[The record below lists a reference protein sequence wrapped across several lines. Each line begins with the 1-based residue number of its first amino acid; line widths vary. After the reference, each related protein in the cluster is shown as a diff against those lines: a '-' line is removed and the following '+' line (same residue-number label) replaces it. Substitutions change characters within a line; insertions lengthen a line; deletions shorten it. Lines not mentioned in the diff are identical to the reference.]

1 MDRARTYARSLLLAS
16 IFASPSLAQDAPDA
30 PAEAEEI
37 LDGSERAD
45 RVGRGALEVRPD
57 GATSMDED
65 LSDWAIPA
73 LAVPDFRPRPSDLI
87 REGAVVNQ
95 RQGRLVGS
103 TGGGH
108 VFVFDEDENGYAP
121 TPMIVMP
128 SMRLM
133 EMERVLSTRESVV
146 TFLITGEVLVYK
158 GRNYL
163 NPDRFST
170 LAIEQEKQDEAAAHQ
185 AEVRGGDDVEGLIDS
200 LRAQAEHEE
209 SESTRVTAR
218 RGFARDGELIVSKR
232 GRMRRST
239 RGGWEFV
246 PENDVEDARPG
257 ARDDSDAPLVLLPCR
272 LLESM
277 EQHIGDTDKG
287 GVFVLS
293 GTVHGYAGDSYLLP
307 SMFRLVRDSETGL
320 ASGR

>member
-1 MDRARTYARSLLLAS
+1 MDRARTLAS
-16 IFASPSLAQDAPDA
+16 PLLFLALLVSPALGQGAADTTS
-30 PAEAEEI
+30 EEEI
-37 LDGSERAD
+37 LDGAERAD

-57 GATSMDED
+57 GTTGMGED

-73 LAVPDFRPRPSDLI
+73 LAVPDFRPRASDLI

-108 VFVFDEDENGYAP
+108 VFVFDEDENGFAP
-121 TPMIVMP
+121 APMIVMP
-128 SMRLM
+128 SVRLM
-133 EMERVLSTRESVV
+133 EMERVLSTRDSVV
-146 TFLITGEVLVYK
+146 TFLITGEVFVYK

-163 NPDRFST
+163 NPERFST
-170 LAIEQEKQDEAAAHQ
+170 LAIEQEKQDEAAAQ
-185 AEVRGGDDVEGLIDS
+185 QTQVRGGDDVEGLIDS

-209 SESTRVTAR
+209 AQASRGTAR
-218 RGFARDGELIVSKR
+218 RGFARDGELIVSKL

-239 RGGWEFV
+239 LGGWEFV
-246 PENDVEDARPG
+246 PENDADDMGPG
-257 ARDDSDAPLVLLPCR
+257 ARAGDDAPLTLLPCR

-277 EQHIGDTDKG
+277 EQHIGDTDRG

-293 GTVHGYAGDSYLLP
+293 GTVHAYAGESYLLP
-307 SMFRLVRDSETGL
+307 TMYRLVRETETGL